1 MELEPFLE
9 APTLAAI
16 LTGGGASIVTS
27 VLVQYAILPLL
38 QLTEQARDR
47 FGPFIAIL
55 TGIVVVEV
63 ATFTVIVGPTR
74 QDVVQGAVTGIFAG
88 LAAIGLHSVGK
99 RVAPQ

>member
-1 MELEPFLE
+1 MELS
-9 APTLAAI
+9 APTLAA
-16 LTGGGASIVTS
+16 LTTVAGASLLAS

-38 QLTEQARDR
+38 QLTEAARDR
-47 FGPFIAIL
+47 FGPFIAIV
-55 TGIVVVEV
+55 TGTVVVEV

-99 RVAPQ
+99 RVAP